1 MQRDVP
7 LEKGS
12 LEISSLE
19 KWDLYVTHPS
29 FTDVFLGLLLF
40 VDYYWCL
47 SVRWSVTS
55 ECMPAMRAEA
65 SAFEQTP
72 LGEGAAF
79 LAREK
84 PENIY
89 LGSTFP

>member
-1 MQRDVP
+1 M
-7 LEKGS
+7 
-12 LEISSLE
+12 
-19 KWDLYVTHPS
+19 THPS

-55 ECMPAMRAEA
+55 ECMPAMGAEA

-79 LAREK
+79 LARGKARKYISRFFSLKKEAGGK
-84 PENIY
+84 K
-89 LGSTFP
+89 